1 MVALNDA
8 YAKLASLSEE
18 RARRVVELIDD
29 LAELEA
35 MENAEDLAA
44 AQAALADGEAPVAR
58 GEVVEFPDF
67 AARARRN
74 WGESWRGAT
83 SDELLDESRGDR

>member
-1 MVALNDA
+1 MAAIDDA

-35 MENAEDLAA
+35 IENAQDLAA
-44 AQAALADGEAPVAR
+44 AKEALADGEQPVPWEEAKAR
-58 GEVVEFPDF
+58 LNAVHG
-67 AARARRN
+67 
-74 WGESWRGAT
+74 
-83 SDELLDESRGDR
+83 LD

>member
-1 MVALNDA
+1 MVALNDS

-35 MENAEDLAA
+35 IENAQDLAA
-44 AQAALADGEAPVAR
+44 ARESLADGEQPVPWEEAKAR
-58 GEVVEFPDF
+58 
-67 AARARRN
+67 
-74 WGESWRGAT
+74 
-83 SDELLDESRGDR
+83 LDGIHGLD